1 MIKAIYRKLSLEM
14 GHKKL
19 LQFGEI
25 SFHVHGKAKPVI
37 RPLDDHQTLMLR
49 AAGAVVLL
57 THVTRNVTVRVTMEK
72 DNGQAALAKGYRSP
86 EGSFISSMTFL
97 IISLADVYPQS
108 ARPFILRFVEEVQWA
123 NAVRPYEHCTVIPR
137 RGELCSPTKT
147 SR

>member
-1 MIKAIYRKLSLEM
+1 M
-14 GHKKL
+14 GRKKL

-72 DNGQAALAKGYRSP
+72 DNGQAALA
-86 EGSFISSMTFL
+86 
-97 IISLADVYPQS
+97 
-108 ARPFILRFVEEVQWA
+108 
-123 NAVRPYEHCTVIPR
+123 NCTVIPR
-137 RGELCSPTKT
+137 RGELCSPAKT